1 MSLLK
6 RYEQRRLR
14 NIHAPHGPGS
24 SRATVH
30 EVSDVLKDVLYRGFD
45 EKTQNANRTEFA
57 HFVSETYG
65 IPMQTAYGKLKL
77 WSIKEWEAYG
87 IIRLIGNYCSRKEI
101 NCPDWKE
108 GEEWIPALKQWHETL
123 SDKMQFYHY
132 LRERGMCRTH
142 FYKILKGESKLTSLQ
157 VVGLAAALNQWAQ
170 ESLQKSLF
178 K

>member
-30 EVSDVLKDVLYRGFD
+30 EVSDVLKDILYKGFD
-45 EKTQNANRTEFA
+45 EKMQNTNRTKFA
-57 HFVSETYG
+57 HFISETYG
-65 IPMQTAYGKLKL
+65 IPMQTAYGKLRL

-87 IIRLIGNYCSRKEI
+87 IIRLIDNYCSKNEI
-101 NCPDWKE
+101 TAPDWKD
-108 GEEWIPALKQWHETL
+108 GENWLPTLRRWHETL
-123 SDKMQFYHY
+123 NNKMIFYHY

-142 FYKILKGESKLTSLQ
+142 FNRILSGESKLTSLQ
-157 VVGLAAALNQWAQ
+157 VVGLNAALNQWSQ
-170 ESLQKSLF
+170 ESIQKSLY